1 MSEVKKL
8 YRVTIGDTTTEL
20 DEEAMLA
27 LQKQI
32 NDAIGVNRTPN
43 KFNPNESI
51 PREFHIPQPPLVPNT
66 PYPPLPQVW
75 CGTDVDICSKS
86 PIDQPEEFR
95 VQPERTH

>member
-32 NDAIGVNRTPN
+32 NDAIGVNKIPLG
-43 KFNPNESI
+43 FI
-51 PREFHIPQPPLVPNT
+51 PRGTPPPRESPIT
-66 PYPPLPQVW
+66 PPYQSPDIW
-75 CGTDVDICSKS
+75 CGLASGSIIKS
-86 PIDQPEEFR
+86 PIDQLEEFR
-95 VQPERTH
+95 APSERTH